1 MKLNS
6 TLYIKNTAEA
16 VAFYQNAFGLT
27 LGYHVQNPDRSM
39 MHAELCR
46 DGREIFAVSE
56 SSNDALVKL
65 MLASNLKDA
74 RPTMSLGITFDSAE
88 EVKTAYQIL
97 SLSGT
102 VLFPLGSL
110 PWSSCC
116 AEVVDK
122 YGVCWY
128 LTV

>member
-1 MKLNS
+1 MKLGS

-16 VAFYQNAFGLT
+16 VKFYQNAFGLT
-27 LGYHVQNPDRSM
+27 LGFHVPNPDGSM

-56 SSNDALVKL
+56 SGNEALVKL

-74 RPTMSLGITFDSAE
+74 RPTMSLGITFDSPE
-88 EVKTAYQIL
+88 EVKKAYAIL
-97 SLSGT
+97 ARDGT

-116 AEVVDK
+116 AEIVDK

>member
-74 RPTMSLGITFDSAE
+74 RPTMSLGITFDSVE